1 MWTKWFNST
10 NYFSPPRQD
19 DLRAVFRA
27 CFSKIIENY
36 NVANGIYFIP
46 QTLLMTDA
54 EFKMDYDVQI
64 GTKEIIILSI
74 KGTSNKKVV
83 YLDLQL
89 YFPSIFL
96 NLLSMFSLFP

>member
-1 MWTKWFNST
+1 
-10 NYFSPPRQD
+10 
-19 DLRAVFRA
+19 
-27 CFSKIIENY
+27 
-36 NVANGIYFIP
+36 
-46 QTLLMTDA
+46 MTDA

-89 YFPSIFL
+89 YFPSISL
-96 NLLSMFSLFP
+96 NLLSMFSLFPHQNDTYSFVNMEYDLSIPCEFFLNT